1 LEEFVGVRLVMT
13 LSVNKHEIRKEMK
26 LKPTTPQLCLIHRDD
41 ILEEF
46 IRVSLAV
53 MITVNKHE
61 T

>member
-1 LEEFVGVRLVMT
+1 
-13 LSVNKHEIRKEMK
+13 MK
-26 LKPTTPQLCLIHRDD
+26 LKSTTPQLCLIHRDD

-53 MITVNKHE
+53 MINVNKHE